1 METEKRME
9 LVKVIIE
16 EVRPAL
22 RNSKSKK
29 LLDYG
34 SGTGLVSLELMDL
47 VDSILLVDSSKQDLE
62 AAATKITERGI
73 TNCEILC
80 SDFTKSIPEFKTDI
94 VLLSLVLLHIPDT
107 KLILQ
112 HLFNSLNKDG
122 NLIII
127 DFDKNDKVNHPK
139 IHNGFLHNKLNHILS
154 DVGFKSTEIK
164 TFYHGDQIFANQDA
178 SMFISTSIKW
188 SSKRACT
195 IIK

>member
-178 SMFISTSIKW
+178 SMFISTSIK
-188 SSKRACT
+188 
-195 IIK
+195 